1 MEENTI
7 ETTESYVA
15 DATEFEASD
24 CYSDDTFV
32 DATVLDDSDSDDTNH
47 FGGIALLAGAAVTG
61 LTALGAW
68 IYDRKTGKISQ
79 AKTDAIVAVSDALD
93 DVAESRIVKQH
104 QINKAREDRI
114 AASELEKNQK
124 LAKKEEKKLR
134 KARKIQGALPQDA
147 TASTEEES
155 K

>member
-7 ETTESYVA
+7 ETTENYVA

-24 CYSDDTFV
+24 RYSDGTFV
-32 DATVLDDSDSDDTNH
+32 DATVLDDSDSDDSNG
-47 FGGIALLAGAAVTG
+47 FGGIALLAKAAVTG

-68 IYDRKTGKISQ
+68 IYNRKTGKISQ
-79 AKTDAIVAVSDALD
+79 AKTDAITAVSDKLD
-93 DVAESRIVKQH
+93 DVAERRIEKQA
-104 QINKAREDRI
+104 QINIAREDRI
-114 AASELEKNQK
+114 AAIELKKNEK

>member
-32 DATVLDDSDSDDTNH
+32 DATVLDSDSDDTNH

-68 IYDRKTGKISQ
+68 IYNRKTGKISQ
-79 AKTDAIVAVSDALD
+79 AKTDAIVAVSDKLD
-93 DVAESRIVKQH
+93 DAAERRIVKQH

-147 TASTEEES
+147 TASAEEES